1 MRPSRDEKGRHRV
14 GIAVHALI
22 ALSRAS
28 PLLSPRQVTG
38 VRLDREAP
46 AGNALQL
53 RYAGLA
59 ADEVLRS
66 SFCQT
71 LLLFR
76 NGERERVAA
85 LTSIIMAIGLLIP
98 LARGPLTPK

>member
-28 PLLSPRQVTG
+28 PLLSPRQVAG
-38 VRLDREAP
+38 VRLDCEAA
-46 AGNALQL
+46 AGNGLQL

-76 NGERERVAA
+76 KGERVCVAA

-98 LARGPLTPK
+98 FARGPLTPK